1 MLATS
6 SAVGFSRP
14 ERTSMGFGSAF
25 AGEGA
30 GGFSAGEGAGF
41 DTGLERLEPE
51 REEPELER
59 FLGDGEITFLL
70 GLTIVL
76 PSFSTTSQPLGTV
89 TFPVGVSYTG
99 IKNHKKPA
107 GSRGFKGA

>member
-1 MLATS
+1 
-6 SAVGFSRP
+6 
-14 ERTSMGFGSAF
+14 MGFGSAF

-51 REEPELER
+51 REPELEREER

-89 TFPVGVSYTG
+89 TFPVGVS
-99 IKNHKKPA
+99 
-107 GSRGFKGA
+107 